1 MQITIQHNDIEQ
13 AIKEFLANKGLTME
27 GKDVSVS
34 FQTTRKGG
42 PKVSAVV
49 SFTDKAKAIPGYSQP
64 DLTLVSSSAAELAQP
79 EVAPESPAGER
90 GPIAEEQ
97 EAHEQENQNAAAHQA
112 EEDQASNTQSPSL
125 FGG

>member
-49 SFTDKAKAIPGYSQP
+49 SFTDKAKAIPGFANP
-64 DLTLVSSSAAELAQP
+64 DLVLVDPASARPIETQLVDDSVVEEENNLQEL
-79 EVAPESPAGER
+79 ET
-90 GPIAEEQ
+90 
-97 EAHEQENQNAAAHQA
+97 QNAEQHQAA
-112 EEDQASNTQSPSL
+112 EEDTTPVVVTAPSL

>member
-13 AIKEFLANKGLTME
+13 AIKEFLANKGLTMD

-49 SFTDKAKAIPGYSQP
+49 SFTDKAKAIPGFVNP
-64 DLTLVSSSAAELAQP
+64 DLVLVESAAPATETKPADGPVVEEAELQ
-79 EVAPESPAGER
+79 
-90 GPIAEEQ
+90 EQ
-97 EAHEQENQNAAAHQA
+97 ETQNAEQHLADEEEATPDVEAA
-112 EEDQASNTQSPSL
+112 PSL

>member
-49 SFTDKAKAIPGYSQP
+49 SFTDKAKAIPGFVNP
-64 DLTLVSSSAAELAQP
+64 DLVLVESAATATETKPADAPVVEEEAELQ
-79 EVAPESPAGER
+79 
-90 GPIAEEQ
+90 EQ
-97 EAHEQENQNAAAHQA
+97 ETQNAEQHQAA
-112 EEDQASNTQSPSL
+112 EEDTTPVVETAPSL

>member
-49 SFTDKAKAIPGYSQP
+49 SFTDKAKAIPGFANP
-64 DLTLVSSSAAELAQP
+64 DLVLVDLATSADRTAVAKVDVAPVVEEEAELQ
-79 EVAPESPAGER
+79 
-90 GPIAEEQ
+90 EQ
-97 EAHEQENQNAAAHQA
+97 ETQNAEQHQAA
-112 EEDQASNTQSPSL
+112 EEDTTPVVETAPSL